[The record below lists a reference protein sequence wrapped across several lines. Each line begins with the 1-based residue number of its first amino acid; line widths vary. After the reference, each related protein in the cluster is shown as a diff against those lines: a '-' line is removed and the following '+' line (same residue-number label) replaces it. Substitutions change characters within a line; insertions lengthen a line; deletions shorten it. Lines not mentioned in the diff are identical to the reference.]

1 MNIRHVLAA
10 SAVAGGLLVAG
21 AAPAF
26 AASGPSLPA
35 GCTFDQATG
44 VETCVTSTSVTGTF
58 GPFTTPGAHSGGV
71 VPGSDTF
78 DGATGTQICDVY
90 FGDSYTWSVVQ
101 FIAVSWVGTVTT
113 TTTTERH
120 GLNGKVFDT
129 STSQSASVNS
139 VDSVNADGSNVGCAD
154 GH

>member
-44 VETCVTSTSVTGTF
+44 VETCVTTAAVTGTF
-58 GPFTTPGAHSGGV
+58 GPFATPGADANGSSGAP

-78 DGATGTQICDVY
+78 GGATGTQICDTYDNSSYPWGGVY
-90 FGDSYTWSVVQ
+90 MFG
-101 FIAVSWVGTVTT
+101 VSFTGTVTT
-113 TTTTERH
+113 TTTTVRH

-129 STSQSASVNS
+129 STSQSASLKS
-139 VDSVNADGSNVGCAD
+139 VTVADVLNCYGGV
-154 GH
+154 